1 MAPFLPVAASSLML
15 VLSPASGPED
25 WAALHSGR
33 LIHALDRDAPAAISV
48 YEAVMQHL
56 DEDDPL
62 RADYLYWLGRAWFDN
77 GNHQRASTA
86 LNAVDGR
93 ATVSA
98 AAESLEGRIQL
109 DAVRLHTLP
118 ATIDLLADPP
128 HLVPG
133 WGTRSTPYSVS
144 PPTDGQ
150 TAAISWP
157 IATDSVRAGFLAVG
171 LVPGAGSLEAVRFE
185 ATSLGVALAARVVVE
200 SIDGHTYAGVPTVLR
215 PGQWTPV
222 KVHTRQLRPQT
233 RGEPALDPVRV
244 NMVAIEVA
252 PLDPGAVSSSAHFQ
266 LRSLN
271 LDGPH

>member
-1 MAPFLPVAASSLML
+1 MLM
-15 VLSPASGPED
+15 LSPASGPED

-33 LIHALDRDAPAAISV
+33 LIHSLDRDAPAAISV

-62 RADYLYWLGRAWFDN
+62 RADYLYWLGRAWFEAGDPL
-77 GNHQRASTA
+77 QASTA
-86 LNAVDGR
+86 LNAVDRR
-93 ATVSA
+93 ATVSGA
-98 AAESLEGRIQL
+98 AASLEGRIQL
-109 DAVRLHTLP
+109 DGVRLPTIP
-118 ATIDLLADPP
+118 ASIDLLADPP

-133 WGTRSTPYSVS
+133 WGARATPYAIV

-150 TAAISWP
+150 PAAISWP
-157 IATDSVRAGFLAVG
+157 IATDNVRAGFLALG
-171 LVPGAGSLEAVRFE
+171 LAHGAGSLEAVRFE
-185 ATSLGVALAARVVVE
+185 ANSSGVALAARVVVE
-200 SIDGHTYAGVPTVLR
+200 SIDGHTYAGVPTVVR

-222 KVHTRQLRPQT
+222 QVRTRQLRPQT
-233 RGEPALDPVRV
+233 QGEPGLDPARV